1 MEALQFDHGA
11 ADNSADADKAPVL
24 ADTLRGSKL
33 LCRTASKAERKH
45 DRGRAAVMLLPAFSK
60 R

>member
-1 MEALQFDHGA
+1 MAG
-11 ADNSADADKAPVL
+11 NSADADKAPVL

-45 DRGRAAVMLLPAFSK
+45 DKGRAAVMLLPAFSK